1 MKIIKWFLWKEMRV
15 EAKKNI
21 NKSKS
26 EVLAE
31 IRKSGNL
38 ENYHPFCAENKTD
51 KWPGIGS
58 IDYVKYLNGL
68 KYRREFIKWDDRGY
82 VLNIGVKRKL
92 AQVEWIVEGDQENSC
107 LMIRVSPELPYKNP
121 VVKFFLW
128 NFYIKYMLST
138 YLKNVVGGFA
148 EYINTKTK
156 VEKNKFGKH
165 AWYS

>member
-38 ENYHPFCAENKTD
+38 ENYHPFCAENETD

-68 KYRREFIKWDDRGY
+68 KYRREFIKWDDTGY

-92 AQVEWIVEGDQENSC
+92 AQVEWIVEGNQEKSC
-107 LMIRVSPELPYKNP
+107 LKIKVSPQLPYKNP

-128 NFYIKYMLST
+128 NFYVKHMLKT
-138 YLKNVVGGFA
+138 YLENVVGGFA
-148 EYINTKTK
+148 EYIDTKTR
-156 VEKNKFGKH
+156 VPKNKFGKH

>member
-1 MKIIKWFLWKEMRV
+1 MRV

-68 KYRREFIKWDDRGY
+68 KYRREFIKWDDTGY
-82 VLNIGVKRKL
+82 VLNIGVKKKL

>member
-1 MKIIKWFLWKEMRV
+1 MKIIKWFSWKEMRV

-58 IDYVKYLNGL
+58 IDSVKYLNGL

-138 YLKNVVGGFA
+138 YLENVVGGFA
-148 EYINTKTK
+148 EYIDTKTR

>member
-1 MKIIKWFLWKEMRV
+1 MHV
-15 EAKKNI
+15 EAKKSI
-21 NKSKS
+21 NRSKS

-38 ENYHPFCAENKTD
+38 ENYHPFCAENETD

-68 KYRREFIKWDDRGY
+68 KYRREFIKWDDTGY

-92 AQVEWIVEGDQENSC
+92 ARVEWLVEGNQKNST
-107 LMIRVSPELPYKNP
+107 LKIRVSPELPYKNP
-121 VVKFFLW
+121 IVKFFLW
-128 NFYIKYMLST
+128 NFYVKHMLKT
-138 YLKNVVGGFA
+138 YLENVVGGFA
-148 EYINTKTK
+148 EYIDTKTR
-156 VEKNKFGKH
+156 VPKNKFGKH

>member
-1 MKIIKWFLWKEMRV
+1 MWFLWKEMRV

-38 ENYHPFCAENKTD
+38 ENYHPFCAENETD

-68 KYRREFIKWDDRGY
+68 KYRREFIKWDDTGY

-92 AQVEWIVEGDQENSC
+92 AQVEWIVEGDKDNSC
-107 LMIRVSPELPYKNP
+107 LTIRVMPQLPYKNP

-128 NFYIKYMLST
+128 NFYVKYMLKT
-138 YLKNVVGGFA
+138 YLENVVGGFA
-148 EYINTKTK
+148 EYIDTKTK

>member
-1 MKIIKWFLWKEMRV
+1 M
-15 EAKKNI
+15 AKTELNTEI
-21 NKSKS
+21 NRSKS

-38 ENYHPFCAENKTD
+38 ENYHPFCAENETD

-68 KYRREFIKWDDRGY
+68 KYRREFIKWDDTGY

-92 AQVEWIVEGDQENSC
+92 ARVEWVVEGNQKNSS
-107 LMIRVSPELPYKNP
+107 LKIRVSPELPYKNP
-121 VVKFFLW
+121 ILKFFLW
-128 NFYIKYMLST
+128 NFYVKHMLKT
-138 YLKNVVGGFA
+138 YLENVVGGFA
-148 EYINTKTK
+148 EYIDTKTR
-156 VEKNKFGKH
+156 VPKNKFGKH

>member
-31 IRKSGNL
+31 IRKRGNL
-38 ENYHPFCAENKTD
+38 ENYHPFCAEYEID
-51 KWPGIGS
+51 KWQGIVS

-68 KYRREFIKWDDRGY
+68 KYRREFIKWDDTGY

-92 AQVEWIVEGDQENSC
+92 AQVEWIVEGNQENSC
-107 LMIRVSPELPYKNP
+107 LKIRVSPQLPYKNP

-128 NFYIKYMLST
+128 NFYS
-138 YLKNVVGGFA
+138 NF
-148 EYINTKTK
+148 
-156 VEKNKFGKH
+156 F
-165 AWYS
+165 

>member
-1 MKIIKWFLWKEMRV
+1 MKIIKLFLWKEMRV
-15 EAKKNI
+15 EAKKII

-38 ENYHPFCAENKTD
+38 ENFHPFCAENKTD

-68 KYRREFIKWDDRGY
+68 KYRRDFIKWDDTGY

-92 AQVEWIVEGDQENSC
+92 AQVEWIVEGDQENSS
-107 LMIRVSPELPYKNP
+107 LIIRVSPQLPYKNP

-128 NFYIKYMLST
+128 NFYVKHMLKT
-138 YLKNVVGGFA
+138 YLENVVGGFA
-148 EYINTKTK
+148 EYIDTKTR